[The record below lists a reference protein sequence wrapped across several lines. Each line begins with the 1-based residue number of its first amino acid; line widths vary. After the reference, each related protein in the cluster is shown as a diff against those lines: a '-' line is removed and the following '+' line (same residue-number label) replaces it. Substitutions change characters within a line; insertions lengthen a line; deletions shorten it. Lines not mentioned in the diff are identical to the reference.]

1 MNTYTIYF
9 RKEALKES
17 INILRRSIITSKSE
31 VHQRVESTKEE
42 LLLLQKQSER
52 IIPKLEALESAYK
65 SIAHLETVL
74 NREYQSYL
82 EEELSH
88 SAVTG
93 MLKTVRKEL
102 QQYQICREELASKI
116 RELKSGAQFIKDA
129 YQGELSRMGS
139 YLSSKGVDEVERA
152 RLKKEITGAA
162 PLNLNFK
169 YASDALKREAS
180 Q

>member
-1 MNTYTIYF
+1 M
-9 RKEALKES
+9 
-17 INILRRSIITSKSE
+17 TSKSE
-31 VHQRVESTKEE
+31 VRQIVESAKEE

-102 QQYQICREELASKI
+102 QQYQVCREELASKI

-129 YQGELSRMGS
+129 YQGELSRMDN
-139 YLSSKGVDEVERA
+139 YFSSNGVGKDERT
-152 RLKKEITGAA
+152 RLKKEVTDAA
-162 PLNLNFK
+162 PLNPNLK
-169 YASDALKREAS
+169 YVIDKLKELKIHGWRIEKRG
-180 Q
+180 